1 MQNQLE
7 NVSTVNAEEIVLRV
21 LEENLL
27 YDGKI
32 KLDNTYAEIGLDSL
46 LFINIVVNIETE
58 CKVVFEDNM
67 LVYDENKTVKN
78 LIDCVYQLIDEEA
91 VQQ

>member
-78 LIDCVYQLIDEEA
+78 LIDCVSQLIDEEA